1 MHELIIELVET
12 KNGNFNK
19 ITCNEGHWI
28 TSWNEGDDI
37 LEFNAS
43 KVICCPLKVEIE
55 TTYRCIDNETYEV
68 LEKQRDEAEKKRMEE
83 EEKNRM
89 NMMNK

>member
-12 KNGNFNK
+12 KNGNFNR
-19 ITCNEGHWI
+19 ITCNEGHFI

-43 KVICCPLKVEIE
+43 KVVCCPLKVDIE
-55 TTYRCIDNETYEV
+55 ATYRCITEEEFV
-68 LEKQRDEAEKKRMEE
+68 ELEKKRMEA
-83 EEKNRM
+83 EEKKIEEDRKM
-89 NMMNK
+89 FEERR

>member
-1 MHELIIELVET
+1 MHGLIIELVET

-19 ITCNEGHWI
+19 ITCSEGHYI
-28 TSWNEGDDI
+28 TSWKEGNDI

-43 KVICCPLKVEIE
+43 KVICCPLKVDIE
-55 TTYRCIDNETYEV
+55 ATYRCITDEEW
-68 LEKQRDEAEKKRMEE
+68 LELDTLRIEAERIKIEE
-83 EEKNRM
+83 ER